1 MWYIVLA
8 DLLVVAHF
16 AFILFATGGALL
28 LLRWPRLAYLHAPA
42 VLWAIVVELAGWICP
57 LTPWEKDLRFLAGQD
72 GYEGDFVGHYLL
84 PLIYP
89 SGLTRPIQAGLGALV
104 LAINVLLY
112 WHVFAGRRKD
122 GGECDDR

>member
-1 MWYIVLA
+1 MWYLVLA
-8 DLLVVAHF
+8 DLLVAAHF

-57 LTPWEKDLRFLAGQD
+57 LTPWEKNLRSLAGQD

-89 SGLTRPIQAGLGALV
+89 SGLTRPIQVGLAALV

-112 WHVFAGRRKD
+112 WRVFARRQKVREERD
-122 GGECDDR
+122 EP